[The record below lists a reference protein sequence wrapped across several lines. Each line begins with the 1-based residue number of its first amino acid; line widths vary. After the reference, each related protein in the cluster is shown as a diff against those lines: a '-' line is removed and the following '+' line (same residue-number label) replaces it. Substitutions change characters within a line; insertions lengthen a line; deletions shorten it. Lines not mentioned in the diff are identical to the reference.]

1 MIIIGQGRVGGGL
14 IRRADRVGVATKPV
28 TRTAGW
34 SQIRGDGAG
43 PILVCTNADD
53 LACVIDATPEQR
65 RQDLVFVQNG
75 MLNTHLKELGRAANT
90 RGLLYFAVPTRGVEP
105 EPGGESI
112 FTGPHAESMANWF
125 HAIELA
131 ADAVSADA
139 FSNEMASKLIWNCVF
154 GLLCDVHDAP
164 VGRICSHHRDAVD
177 ALAQELISV
186 INAGIHTSLEPQAT
200 ILDLVAYSESIPDY
214 QGTLKQWPWR
224 NGWFV
229 NTAKT
234 LGRPTPI
241 HDDFLLGRR
250 PDGR

>member
-14 IRRADRVGVATKPV
+14 VRRAERVGVATTPL
-28 TRTAGW
+28 TRTEGW
-34 SQIRGDGAG
+34 TQIKEDGAG

-53 LACVIDATPEQR
+53 LAGVVDATPEPR
-65 RQDLVFVQNG
+65 RDDLVFVQNG
-75 MLNTHLKELGRAANT
+75 MLDTHLKELGRATNT

-112 FTGPHAESMANWF
+112 FTGAHAESMANWF
-125 HAIELA
+125 HAVELG
-131 ADAVSADA
+131 ADAVTKDA

-164 VGRICSHHRDAVD
+164 VGRICSHHRGAID
-177 ALAQELISV
+177 ALAGELISV
-186 INAGIHTSLEPQAT
+186 INAGIQTSLEPRPT
-200 ILDLVAYSESIPDY
+200 ILGLVAYSESIPDY

-229 NTAKT
+229 NAART
-234 LGRPTPI
+234 LGRSTPI
-241 HDDFLLGRR
+241 HDEFLLGRR